1 MTTMTAESLQ
11 LHIDKC
17 KSYIDFMLSQQQ
29 WSGLTKAEVEQWL
42 SNFQDISLY
51 EKYLVY
57 KLLTSLIY
65 YSEKDVLEVLNEGI
79 HCQLFYDVVLSK
91 QMSTNFSLS
100 RQAISSV
107 VKSELNDSRFIPL
120 LDKNAPHESG
130 NYVSRLLVQNGLIQ
144 PSQSLFLDSIRGSF
158 QKKPFKNLIIV
169 DDCVGSGE
177 QLRTFWT
184 SASVFVDNSNIPL
197 SSFCA
202 DNNIKAHYLTLFGYE
217 KSILELADDFKNLRI
232 CCVRLLNDSVRVF
245 SPSSY
250 VWANEEE
257 RQDALELFSVLTSTN
272 GIYLYGYNN
281 LDFAFI
287 MHQTIPDWSLPLFW
301 QENPDWKLLMRRKN
315 SNA

>member
-1 MTTMTAESLQ
+1 MTTMTDESLQ

-42 SNFQDISLY
+42 SNFQDLNLY

-65 YSEKDVLEVLNEGI
+65 YSEKDVLDVLNEGI
-79 HCQLFYDVVLSK
+79 HSQLFYDVVLAK
-91 QMSTNFSLS
+91 QMSTDFSLS
-100 RQAISSV
+100 WQAISNV

-130 NYVSRLLVQNGLIQ
+130 NYVSRLLVQNGLIH
-144 PSQSLFLDSIRGSF
+144 PSQSLFLDSIVGAF
-158 QKKPFKNLIIV
+158 QKKPFRNLIIV

-184 SASVFVDNSNIPL
+184 SASVSINSAIIPL
-197 SSFCA
+197 SSFCT

-217 KSILELADDFKNLRI
+217 KSISELANNFKNLRI
-232 CCVRLLNDSVRVF
+232 CCVRFLNDSLRVF

-250 VWANEEE
+250 VWANEDE
-257 RQDALELFSVLTSTN
+257 RQDALKLFSALTSN
-272 GIYLYGYNN
+272 SGIYLYGYNK

-301 QENPDWKLLMRRKN
+301 QENSDWKLLMRRKN
-315 SNA
+315 SND

>member
-100 RQAISSV
+100 RQAISRS
-107 VKSELNDSRFIPL
+107 
-120 LDKNAPHESG
+120 
-130 NYVSRLLVQNGLIQ
+130 
-144 PSQSLFLDSIRGSF
+144 
-158 QKKPFKNLIIV
+158 
-169 DDCVGSGE
+169 
-177 QLRTFWT
+177 
-184 SASVFVDNSNIPL
+184 
-197 SSFCA
+197 
-202 DNNIKAHYLTLFGYE
+202 
-217 KSILELADDFKNLRI
+217 
-232 CCVRLLNDSVRVF
+232 
-245 SPSSY
+245 
-250 VWANEEE
+250 
-257 RQDALELFSVLTSTN
+257 
-272 GIYLYGYNN
+272 
-281 LDFAFI
+281 
-287 MHQTIPDWSLPLFW
+287 
-301 QENPDWKLLMRRKN
+301 
-315 SNA
+315 